1 LPVYVLSSLRSVQPQ
16 FSSKVKKINVKI
28 SFFTFP
34 LGVEEVS
41 GGAEVVIGLYV
52 RNCLLTVG
60 TVEEELPLPGQ
71 LKSTLVQLE
80 IASDV

>member
-1 LPVYVLSSLRSVQPQ
+1 
-16 FSSKVKKINVKI
+16 
-28 SFFTFP
+28 
-34 LGVEEVS
+34 
-41 GGAEVVIGLYV
+41 VVIGLDV

-60 TVEEELPLPGQ
+60 AVEEELPLPSQ